1 MPTLKNEVFSLNILK
16 RWHLTFGW
24 LNNRKKPYCFA
35 KLARYTPMD
44 SNTELLNNLS
54 KSAGVDLAGIKEK
67 YVALKSAVPAKV
79 PTTRNQQSNGTVD
92 FQKLEN
98 YKICKS
104 CNGKGTVKSIYN
116 HMVLERECEECEG
129 ESIIMT
135 SEKLAEIAGSLES

>member
-1 MPTLKNEVFSLNILK
+1 LDWLSKRKNTADLKNL
-16 RWHLTFGW
+16 HG
-24 LNNRKKPYCFA
+24 
-35 KLARYTPMD
+35 YTHMD
-44 SNTELLNNLS
+44 SNTELLNSLS

-67 YVALKSAVPAKV
+67 YVALKSAVPVKV

-135 SEKLAEIAGSLES
+135 SEKLAELAVSLES